1 VPRAESAYLDAERA
15 RADARAQLEVSLG
28 DLHAKID
35 KMGQVQ
41 RERAELDRLKRL
53 IVPVPITAP
62 QIPLS
67 AGAGTLANQPDLLGP
82 HEGYSWFV
90 MQLSCMSFTAG
101 TVSVYRNF
109 AQDENFIVSFT
120 QAGSF
125 FFGSNQLYLG
135 DSDMLLFSATGITG
149 QVTISG
155 WAVNVPTFLI
165 PDYLL

>member
-1 VPRAESAYLDAERA
+1 VRTDYQDAL
-15 RADARAQLEVSLG
+15 RAQSQAQAQFDLSLG
-28 DLHAKID
+28 ALHAKID
-35 KMGQVQ
+35 QQGEAQ
-41 RERAELDRLKRL
+41 RRRGELDKLKRL
-53 IVPVPITAP
+53 IVPVPITSP
-62 QIPLS
+62 QITLS
-67 AGAGTLANQPDLLGP
+67 AGAGSLTNQPDLLGP

-101 TVSVYRNF
+101 TVNVYRNF
-109 AQDENFIVSFT
+109 IQDENFIVSYT
-120 QAGSF
+120 SAGTF

-135 DSDMLLFSATGITG
+135 DSDMLVFNASGITG